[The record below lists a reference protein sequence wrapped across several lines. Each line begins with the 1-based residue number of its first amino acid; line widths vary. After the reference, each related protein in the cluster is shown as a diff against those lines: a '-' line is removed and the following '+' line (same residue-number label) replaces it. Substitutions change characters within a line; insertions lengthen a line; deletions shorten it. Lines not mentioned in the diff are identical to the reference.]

1 MTIAP
6 TPSTSTPALTA
17 LAEWRALESHAAE
30 MRAQHLRTLFAT
42 DADRGTR
49 FVVEAAGLYVD
60 YSKHRA
66 SRETIALLLDLA
78 RARGLEDRIA
88 AMMRGDGINVTEN
101 RPVLH
106 VALRAPRSASIVV
119 DGRNVVEDVHDV
131 LDRMSAF
138 ADRVRSGAWTGFT
151 GRRIRAVVNIGIGG
165 SDLGPAM
172 AYEALRFYASRDL
185 TVRFVSNVDGADF
198 AEKTRDLAPEET
210 LFIVA
215 SKTFTTIETMTNA
228 RSARDWLLAALGD
241 AAAVAKHFVAV
252 STNAAEVEKFGIDTA
267 NMFEFWD
274 WVGGRYSMESA
285 IGLSTMIAI
294 GPARFAE
301 MLAGSHEMDEHFRSA
316 PLNRNLPAMLG
327 LVALWYADFFGAQT
341 VAVLPYS
348 QYLARFP

>member
-17 LAEWRALESHAAE
+17 LAEWRALESHAAG
-30 MRAQHLRTLFAT
+30 MRAQHLRSLFAT

-49 FVVEAAGLYVD
+49 FVAEAAGLYVD

-88 AMMRGDGINVTEN
+88 AMMRGDRINVTEN

-172 AYEALRFYASRDL
+172 AYEALRFYASREI
-185 TVRFVSNVDGADF
+185 TFRFVSNVDGADF
-198 AEKTRDLAPEET
+198 AEKTRDLDPATT
-210 LFIVA
+210 L
-215 SKTFTTIETMTNA
+215 
-228 RSARDWLLAALGD
+228 
-241 AAAVAKHFVAV
+241 
-252 STNAAEVEKFGIDTA
+252 
-267 NMFEFWD
+267 
-274 WVGGRYSMESA
+274 
-285 IGLSTMIAI
+285 
-294 GPARFAE
+294 
-301 MLAGSHEMDEHFRSA
+301 
-316 PLNRNLPAMLG
+316 
-327 LVALWYADFFGAQT
+327 
-341 VAVLPYS
+341 
-348 QYLARFP
+348 